1 MGEAFL
7 TIECAF
13 ALTARV
19 RIGDKTTVPP
29 IGADIIEKMMHDAV
43 AKGCGNDF
51 ANHWVAYDESHT
63 AAGFVIAA
71 HNAVAQVDSIFHGI
85 ELVAV
90 FVHGMAFAF
99 ARSVIGYPK
108 FA

>member
-7 TIECAF
+7 AVERAF
-13 ALTARV
+13 AFAAGVRV
-19 RIGDKTTVPP
+19 RDKTTVPP